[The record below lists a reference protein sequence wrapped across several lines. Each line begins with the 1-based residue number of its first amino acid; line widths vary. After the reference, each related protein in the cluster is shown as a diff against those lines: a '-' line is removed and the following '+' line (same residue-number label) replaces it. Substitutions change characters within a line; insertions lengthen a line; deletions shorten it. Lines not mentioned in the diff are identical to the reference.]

1 MIVPDHGLFSVATI
15 ATGTDINPNDLEAVM
30 LDAKTNCAI
39 REANT
44 TLVPATLKRLFV
56 EAV

>member
-1 MIVPDHGLFSVATI
+1 MIE
-15 ATGTDINPNDLEAVM
+15 TGTDIKLDNLEVVM

-44 TLVPATLKRLFV
+44 TLVSAMLKHLFV
-56 EAV
+56 ETV

>member
-1 MIVPDHGLFSVATI
+1 MIVPDHGLFFVATI

-39 REANT
+39 CEANA
-44 TLVPATLKRLFV
+44 TLVSAMLKHLFV
-56 EAV
+56 KTV

>member
-1 MIVPDHGLFSVATI
+1 MIAPNPGFSFVNMI
-15 ATGTDINPNDLEAVM
+15 ATGADIKLNNLEVVM
-30 LDAKTNCAI
+30 LDTKTNCAI

>member
-1 MIVPDHGLFSVATI
+1 MIASDPGFFFVGVSDK
-15 ATGTDINPNDLEAVM
+15 GTDIKLDNLEVVM
-30 LDAKTNCAI
+30 LDTKTNCAI

>member
-1 MIVPDHGLFSVATI
+1 MIASDPGFFFVDMI
-15 ATGTDINPNDLEAVM
+15 DTGTDIKLDNLEVVM

-39 REANT
+39 REANA

>member
-1 MIVPDHGLFSVATI
+1 MIVPDHGLFFVATI

-44 TLVPATLKRLFV
+44 TLVSAMLKHLFV
-56 EAV
+56 ETV